1 MAIAKLSPEALQ
13 AALADLPG
21 WTLAEGKLHRECT
34 FRDFVAAFG
43 FLTQVAIV
51 SEKMDH
57 HAEIF
62 NVYNRVRLDLTT
74 HDAGGISQR
83 DIDLAQKINALL
95 SA

>member
-1 MAIAKLSPEALQ
+1 MAIEKLSDEAIQ
-13 AALADLPG
+13 AALPILPG
-21 WTLAEGKLHRECT
+21 WTVQEGKLHRECT

-43 FLTQVAIV
+43 FLTQVAIA

-57 HAEIF
+57 HAEIY

-95 SA
+95 G